1 MYSSS
6 YETIGFDYW
15 PFSFDYYDFLRLDAH
30 DLILPAAVEEVQLVG
45 HAEDDHAR
53 DPHPADDL
61 PAQEVV
67 DIFTIDRHHM
77 DHQEGKISIQV
88 LLIFQKIKIKAT
100 KKIKTLQYD
109 IFQGIIANTVK
120 NFPILQLA
128 ITIRLTAIHR
138 WVRKV
143 HPYGATAVRDQWDP

>member
-77 DHQEGKISIQV
+77 DHQEGKISIQA
-88 LLIFQKIKIKAT
+88 LLIFKQNKNMKIKLFNMT
-100 KKIKTLQYD
+100 FFKI
-109 IFQGIIANTVK
+109 
-120 NFPILQLA
+120 
-128 ITIRLTAIHR
+128 
-138 WVRKV
+138 
-143 HPYGATAVRDQWDP
+143 